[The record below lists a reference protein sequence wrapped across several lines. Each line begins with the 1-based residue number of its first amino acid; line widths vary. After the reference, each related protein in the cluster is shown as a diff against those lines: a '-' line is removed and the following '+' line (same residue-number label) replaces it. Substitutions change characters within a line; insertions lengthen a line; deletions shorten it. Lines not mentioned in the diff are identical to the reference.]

1 MRGTLKWNIPRFLK
15 VYNQLSKFRLNIY
28 QLSLFCWLQ
37 SINLENL
44 LNMGNL
50 IDYLTTYCTKSG
62 R

>member
-50 IDYLTTYCTKSG
+50 IDYLPTYCTKSG